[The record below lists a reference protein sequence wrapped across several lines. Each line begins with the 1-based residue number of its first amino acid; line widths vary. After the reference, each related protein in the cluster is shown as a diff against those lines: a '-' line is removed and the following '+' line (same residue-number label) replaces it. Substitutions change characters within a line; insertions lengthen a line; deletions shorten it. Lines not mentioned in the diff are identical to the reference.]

1 MKNNVSCADGGFLI
15 EFERKWMRFQRSI
28 NVVIDLLMFGD
39 GIRPRMGCK
48 MNLRS
53 RGIVNSKRIPT

>member
-28 NVVIDLLMFGD
+28 NVVIDLPMFGD
-39 GIRPRMGCK
+39 GIRPRMGC
-48 MNLRS
+48 L
-53 RGIVNSKRIPT
+53 